1 MTTRHIILAALTAAL
16 AAGTSAHAPDG
27 RDTKRWYG
35 LIKAGQND
43 PSDLSAEAA
52 TGDLPDDWQYLP
64 PTPSGVTSEPGAIG
78 GVVGGVIRGAKA
90 SS

>member
-52 TGDLPDDWQYLP
+52 IGDLPADWQYFP
-64 PTPSGVTSEPGAIG
+64 PTPCGVTSGPGSIGVIG
-78 GVVGGVIRGAKA
+78 GGVRGAKA

>member
-35 LIKAGQND
+35 LIKASQNNHE
-43 PSDLSAEAA
+43 DLSVEAA
-52 TGDLPDDWQYLP
+52 IGQLPSDWQYLP
-64 PTPSGVTSEPGAIG
+64 AAPARVTSGVGPGSG
-78 GVVGGVIRGAKA
+78 GTEGRGGAKA
-90 SS
+90 AS